1 MIVCYY
7 DSEESRSSM
16 TEADEA
22 RIWVRRLS
30 KTIVQAMDLRAK
42 QQGMSRDEMLRLI
55 LEDEFKDEEGV
66 VIEAMKRAY
75 GGKEA

>member
-1 MIVCYY
+1 MP
-7 DSEESRSSM
+7 
-16 TEADEA
+16 EAEDA
-22 RIWVRRLS
+22 RIWVRRLR
-30 KTIVQAMDLRAK
+30 KTLVQAMDLRAK
-42 QQGMSRDEMLRLI
+42 HLCMSRDEMLRLI